1 MTRKES
7 FKLFEELE
15 LAYRDYNR
23 HKQTGN
29 ELMEVVCKYH
39 AEKMENFCRDMG
51 MSEESI
57 KITKKYALT
66 E

>member
-15 LAYRDYNR
+15 FAYRDYNR
-23 HKQTGN
+23 YKKDGN
-29 ELMEVVCKYH
+29 ELMEVICKYH
-39 AEKMENFCRDMG
+39 AKRIENLCRDMG
-51 MSEESI
+51 ISEEDI
-57 KITKKYALT
+57 KVTKKYALT

>member
-15 LAYRDYNR
+15 LAYRAYNR
-23 HKQTGN
+23 HKKNGN

-39 AEKMENFCRDMG
+39 ANKMENLLKDMG
-51 MSEESI
+51 ISEEDI
-57 KITKKYALT
+57 KVTKKYALT